1 MIFLTAFRLLKGSL
15 VKVFEPA
22 AVKLERSASGRGH
35 VKKEKY
41 TVASLPFP
49 RGSAS
54 NSYTQRWRRIF
65 KPSLIEWAA
74 TCEDPFG
81 TNAKMDAVVEALWC
95 RVYPTLTMAVSVEG
109 EGRAAIT
116 QIVRIYFS
124 WCR

>member
-1 MIFLTAFRLLKGSL
+1 VTFLTLLFRKGSL

-22 AVKLERSASGRGH
+22 TVKLERSVSGRSH

-54 NSYTQRWRRIF
+54 NTYTQRWRRIF

-74 TCEDPFG
+74 TFEDPFG
-81 TNAKMDAVVEALWC
+81 TNAEMDAVVEALWS
-95 RVYPTLTMAVSVEG
+95 RLYPTLTMAVSEG

-116 QIVRIYFS
+116 QIVRIYSS